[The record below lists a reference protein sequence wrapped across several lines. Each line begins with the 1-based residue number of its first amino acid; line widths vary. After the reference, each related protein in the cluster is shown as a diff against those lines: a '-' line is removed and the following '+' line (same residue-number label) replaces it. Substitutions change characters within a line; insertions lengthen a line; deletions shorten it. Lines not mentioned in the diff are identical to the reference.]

1 MSEAPMITTNNDSC
15 ANGNST
21 CTVMSSFS
29 AGLAV
34 GLTLFVLLLVIVSG
48 VLAFRYHRQIMNILP
63 FRHRRSQKK
72 EDCTETPEADSHQ
85 YTGLSR
91 EQSTAQAPIYEN
103 LSTTRYSKST
113 VKQSRLTS
121 ETEEDLYLQCDI
133 PDDAIYSNDPACNL
147 SILSHPQEEDVYIV
161 PDS

>member
-1 MSEAPMITTNNDSC
+1 MTNNGTCIIGENGSC
-15 ANGNST
+15 LGN
-21 CTVMSSFS
+21 VDMPSFS

-48 VLAFRYHRQIMNILP
+48 VLMFRYHRQIMNILP

-103 LSTTRYSKST
+103 LSTTRYNKST
-113 VKQSRLTS
+113 VKQSR
-121 ETEEDLYLQCDI
+121 
-133 PDDAIYSNDPACNL
+133 
-147 SILSHPQEEDVYIV
+147 
-161 PDS
+161 